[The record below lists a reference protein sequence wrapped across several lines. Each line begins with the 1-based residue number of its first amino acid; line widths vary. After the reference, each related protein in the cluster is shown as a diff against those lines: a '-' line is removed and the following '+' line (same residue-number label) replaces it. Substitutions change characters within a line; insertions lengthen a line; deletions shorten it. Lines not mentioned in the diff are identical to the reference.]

1 MELIQFLQ
9 QFDFPIILFLMK
21 GITLLGNGIA
31 YPIYLTISLFYL
43 NRKDW
48 LSFLGIIIVSAI
60 IMKCLKEGFALA
72 RPPEELHLIS
82 VSGFGFPSGHAQMAM
97 VVWGWFGHHYNRIIP
112 ASVMIF
118 MVGFS
123 RIYLGVHMP
132 HQVIGGWAIGFVV
145 FMGWIFVEKELSK
158 NS

>member
-9 QFDFPIILFLMK
+9 KFDFPIILFLMK
-21 GITLLGNGIA
+21 GITLLGNGTA

-82 VSGFGFPSGHAQMAM
+82 VSGFG
-97 VVWGWFGHHYNRIIP
+97 HHYNRIIP

-132 HQVIGGWAIGFVV
+132 HQIIGGWAVGFVV

>member
-72 RPPEELHLIS
+72 RSPEELHLIS
-82 VSGFGFPSGHAQMAM
+82 VSGSGFPSGHAQMAM
-97 VVWGWFGHHYNRIIP
+97 VVWGWIGHHYNRIIP

-123 RIYLGVHMP
+123 RIYLGGCSHAPPDHWWMGRWVCGVGLCRKR
-132 HQVIGGWAIGFVV
+132 VI
-145 FMGWIFVEKELSK
+145 EELL
-158 NS
+158 N

>member
-1 MELIQFLQ
+1 
-9 QFDFPIILFLMK
+9 
-21 GITLLGNGIA
+21 
-31 YPIYLTISLFYL
+31 
-43 NRKDW
+43 
-48 LSFLGIIIVSAI
+48 
-60 IMKCLKEGFALA
+60 MKCLKEGFALA
-72 RPPEELHLIS
+72 RPPEELHLVS

-97 VVWGWFGHHYNRIIP
+97 VVWGWFGHHYNRIIS

-132 HQVIGGWAIGFVV
+132 HQIIGGWAVGFVV